1 MRHIIQALLIF
12 APLIVAL
19 LAQVDVFDFQA
30 FKSLE
35 QRGLHLLET
44 LESRKIKQLVFHR
57 VVKLKWKWAGHI
69 ADRTNSCP

>member
-1 MRHIIQALLIF
+1 MKFYDRAALGLVYLLREYGSHHLMRHIIQALLIF

-44 LESRKIKQLVFHR
+44 LESRKIR
-57 VVKLKWKWAGHI
+57 
-69 ADRTNSCP
+69 